1 MIVEPIYE
9 SIKDANIFN
18 LFIRFVLFILLLHI
32 LNDFYTNIKEA
43 LAYFILIFNTIFN
56 FLAAPLFYTFDF
68 IDKFARA

>member
-9 SIKDANIFN
+9 SIKDANIFS
-18 LFIRFVLFILLLHI
+18 LFTRFVLFIIFLHI

-56 FLAAPLFYTFDF
+56 FLAAPLFYVFDF